1 MKLGEISVS
10 YIEIIAKTMAKLDC
24 DVVELF
30 ELYSI
35 SPAVIASPDA
45 RISIPKL
52 LLLGHA
58 CIKLTGAPWL
68 GLEMGRMTSATN
80 LGVPGLIALTA
91 GDLRQICTAIAHYE
105 ILNSFNVRG
114 QSSYYLDQNE
124 GPRDGI
130 LEFYSLNPYNDYNY
144 FVVDSVL
151 LGWVNVIKELVGS
164 VEVVKRVC
172 FEFPAPSYVDKYH
185 EFFDCEVLFNQPAN
199 QLVIDAASLNKV
211 CISSCQSLYRL
222 LKREADSELASV
234 QLGLSFTEKVSRSIT
249 PLLNVSTPTLDQVA
263 EQLNIAPWTI
273 RRNLINEGGSFQK
286 VLNDTRCDLAISYV
300 SSTTLSLG
308 EIAYLLGFGSS
319 TAFQHAFKRWTGQA
333 PGSYR
338 R

>member
-24 DVVELF
+24 DVTELF

-58 CIKLTGAPWL
+58 SIKLTGTPWL
-68 GLEMGRMTSATN
+68 GLEMGRMTAATN
-80 LGVPGLIALTA
+80 LGMPGLIAMTA
-91 GDLRQICTAIAHYE
+91 GDLKQICSDIAHYE
-105 ILNSFNVRG
+105 VLNSFNVRG
-114 QSSYYLDQNE
+114 QSKFYLDQNE

-130 LEFYSLNPYNDYNY
+130 LEFYSLNPYNEYNY

-151 LGWVNVIKELVGS
+151 SGWANVLEALVGS
-164 VEVVKRVC
+164 TEVIKKVC
-172 FEFPAPSYVDKYH
+172 FEFPEPSYVDKYH
-185 EFFDCEVLFNQPAN
+185 EFFNCEVMFNQPSN
-199 QLVIDAASLNKV
+199 QLVINAESLNRP
-211 CISSCQSLYRL
+211 CISSCQSLYWQ
-222 LKREADSELASV
+222 LKRKADSELASV

-249 PLLNVSTPTLDQVA
+249 PLLNVSTPTLDQVS

-286 VLNDTRCDLAISYV
+286 VLNDTRRDLAVSYV
-300 SSTTLSLG
+300 NSTTLSLG

-319 TAFQHAFKRWTGQA
+319 TAFQHAFKRWTGQS

>member
-10 YIEIIAKTMAKLDC
+10 YIEIIAKTMVKLDC
-24 DVVELF
+24 DVQDIF
-30 ELYSI
+30 TLYSI
-35 SPAVIASPDA
+35 TPVVIASPDA

-58 CIKLTGAPWL
+58 CIKLTQTPWL
-68 GLEMGRMTSATN
+68 GLEMGRMTAPTN
-80 LGVPGLIALTA
+80 LGMSGLIAMSA
-91 GDLRQICTAIAHYE
+91 GDLRQVCTSIAHYE
-105 ILNSFNVRG
+105 GLNSFNVRG
-114 QSSYYLDQNE
+114 QSRFYLDQND
-124 GPRDGI
+124 GDRDGI
-130 LEFYSLNPYNDYNY
+130 LEFYSLNPYNEYNY

-151 LGWVNVIKELVGS
+151 LGWVNVITELVGF
-164 VEVVKRVC
+164 VGVVKRVC
-172 FEFPAPSYVDKYH
+172 FEFPEPSYGDKYH
-185 EFFDCEVLFNQPAN
+185 EFFNCEVLFNQPAN
-199 QLVIDAASLNKV
+199 QLVIDASSLNRPCK
-211 CISSCQSLYRL
+211 SSCQSLYRL
-222 LKREADSELASV
+222 LKRNADSELANV
-234 QLGLSFTEKVSRSIT
+234 QLGLSFTEKVARAIT

-286 VLNDTRCDLAISYV
+286 VLNDTRRDLAISYV
-300 SSTTLSLG
+300 ISTTLSLG